1 MGPRER
7 ARPLLPAKMAMT
19 GHSIAGATRQRLRL
33 SGGTELAFMTA
44 GDVSKPAA
52 LLLHG
57 TPNSS
62 RMFREVAPALAQAA
76 YVIAPD
82 LPGHGESDVLSTV
95 SFRAMGQA
103 ISELLDRLAIG
114 RRYIYLH
121 DWGAPVGLQIAMQ
134 APEQVLGLIVQNANA
149 HRSGWGPGWAATQ
162 AYWAHPNRKN
172 EALATAHLSL
182 EGTRDT
188 YIRGVPSEVAQR
200 IPREHWEED
209 WRVMNLPGHMDTQR
223 ALIRD
228 YGNYAAAFDAIARYL
243 ERWKPSALMI
253 WGRHDVYFD
262 LAEVLSWMRA
272 LPRME
277 AHVLD
282 AGHLLLETHAAPA
295 VALMLDFIR
304 RTAQSAA

>member
-1 MGPRER
+1 MS
-7 ARPLLPAKMAMT
+7 MADQ
-19 GHSIAGATRQRLRL
+19 GSASATRRRLLL
-33 SGGTELAFMTA
+33 SGGTELSFITA
-44 GDVSKPAA
+44 GGASKPAV

-57 TPNSS
+57 TPNSA
-62 RMFREVAPALAQAA
+62 RVFREVAPALAQAA

-82 LPGHGESDVLSTV
+82 LPGHGESDVLPRV
-95 SFRAMGQA
+95 SFPAMGRA

-114 RRYIYLH
+114 PRFIYLH

-134 APEQVLGLIVQNANA
+134 APERVLGLIVQNANA
-149 HRSGWGPGWAATQ
+149 HRTGWGPGWAATR
-162 AYWAHPNRKN
+162 AYWSHPNREN
-172 EALATAHLSL
+172 EAQATAHLTL

-188 YIRGVPSEVAQR
+188 YISGVPPDVAER
-200 IPREHWEED
+200 IPPEHWEED

-228 YGNYAAAFDAIARYL
+228 YGNYAARFGAIAKYL
-243 ERWKPSALMI
+243 EHWQPPALMV
-253 WGRHDVYFD
+253 WGRHDIYFG

-282 AGHLLLETHAAPA
+282 AGHLLLETHAAAA
-295 VALMLDFIR
+295 VSLMLDFIR
-304 RTAQSAA
+304 RRTRAQAAGG

>member
-1 MGPRER
+1 MSVAEQGS
-7 ARPLLPAKMAMT
+7 A
-19 GHSIAGATRQRLRL
+19 SATRQRLPL
-33 SGGTELAFMTA
+33 SGGTELSFITA
-44 GDVSKPAA
+44 GEASKPAV

-57 TPNSS
+57 TPNSA

-82 LPGHGESDVLSTV
+82 LPGHGESDVLPTV
-95 SFRAMGQA
+95 SFPAMGRV

-114 RRYIYLH
+114 PRFIYLH
-121 DWGAPVGLQIAMQ
+121 DWGAPVGLQLAMQ
-134 APEQVLGLIVQNANA
+134 APERVLGLIVQNANA
-149 HRSGWGPGWAATQ
+149 HRTGWGPGWAATQ
-162 AYWAHPNRKN
+162 AYWSHPDREN
-172 EALATAHLSL
+172 EALATAHLTL

-188 YIRGVPSEVAQR
+188 YLSGVPPDVAGR
-200 IPREHWEED
+200 IPPERWEED

-228 YGNYAAAFDAIARYL
+228 YGNYAARFDAIAKYL
-243 ERWKPSALMI
+243 ERWQPPALMV
-253 WGRHDVYFD
+253 WGRHDIYFD

-282 AGHLLLETHAAPA
+282 AGHLLLETHAAAA
-295 VALMLDFIR
+295 VSLMLDFIR
-304 RTAQSAA
+304 RGTRS